1 MLPRASGLCPHRC
14 PRGVHLLVASTS
26 GRTWAPSARPG
37 WLLGPVLTFT
47 LKKKGDYIAVH
58 YLQPLV
64 SGAALFAV
72 FHCPLPLAVWPQ
84 VVVVVEEVR
93 PAHDPAEERSQ
104 ACGVVAHGTAS
115 LLQCEPHVFWI
126 EWQLVVP
133 TSLSW
138 RRRALSSRN
147 GMSSR
152 CHCVE

>member
-26 GRTWAPSARPG
+26 GRTWTPFARPG
-37 WLLGPVLTFT
+37 WLPGPVLTFFVEEEGG
-47 LKKKGDYIAVH
+47 LYCRSS

-72 FHCPLPLAVWPQ
+72 FLCPLPLAVWPQ

-104 ACGVVAHGTAS
+104 ACDVVAHRTAS
-115 LLQCEPHVFWI
+115 MLQCGPHVFWI

-138 RRRALSSRN
+138 RRRAPSSRN
-147 GMSSR
+147 GNKQI
-152 CHCVE
+152 VVTY